1 LLPRLARSAGAS
13 SSGSVSHSRF
23 ATANASPRLAW
34 YVQ

>member
-1 LLPRLARSAGAS
+1 LLPRTRAVSRARRLAACRTA
-13 SSGSVSHSRF
+13 RF